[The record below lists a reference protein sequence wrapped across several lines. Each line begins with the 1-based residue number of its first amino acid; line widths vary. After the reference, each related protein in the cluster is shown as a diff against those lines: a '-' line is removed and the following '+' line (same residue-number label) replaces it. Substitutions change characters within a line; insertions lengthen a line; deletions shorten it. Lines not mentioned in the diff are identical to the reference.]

1 MFILEIS
8 SVSYT
13 PHFSVSLLSLL
24 FGEKV
29 WALDELLYSIFFKK
43 EVCSPQGFAEKFENV
58 IINFRKP
65 ECK

>member
-1 MFILEIS
+1 MLFCATLGKNYFRVFILEIS

-29 WALDELLYSIFFKK
+29 WALDELLSSIL
-43 EVCSPQGFAEKFENV
+43 
-58 IINFRKP
+58 
-65 ECK
+65 